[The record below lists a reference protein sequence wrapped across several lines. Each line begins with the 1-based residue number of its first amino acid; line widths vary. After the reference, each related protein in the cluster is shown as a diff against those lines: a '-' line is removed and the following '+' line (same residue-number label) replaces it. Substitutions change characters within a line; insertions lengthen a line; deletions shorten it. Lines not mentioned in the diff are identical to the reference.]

1 MGVPSAASERNRSA
15 RLKKSSMIFFWPVV
29 LAAAAQNHIDMFG
42 PHVALIVGV
51 HVRFVAVQRES
62 ALDGEYVAG
71 VAVDVHVFRI

>member
-1 MGVPSAASERNRSA
+1 MSMGVPSAASERNRSA
-15 RLKKSSMIFFWPVV
+15 RLKKSSTIFFWPVS
-29 LAAAAQNHIDMFG
+29 AQNHVDVFG
-42 PHVALIVGV
+42 PRVALIVGV